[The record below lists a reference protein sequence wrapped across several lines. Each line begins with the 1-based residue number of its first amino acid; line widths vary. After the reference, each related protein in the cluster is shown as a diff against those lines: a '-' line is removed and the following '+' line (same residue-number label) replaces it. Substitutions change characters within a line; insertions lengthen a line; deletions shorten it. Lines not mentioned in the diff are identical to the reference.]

1 MRGSALQKP
10 GGPDCAAE
18 FSVPEAP
25 AAHAPYEGP
34 TLRAPASTEAGFRA
48 AGPHVAL
55 KVTREGLPNTP
66 RARALWSCC
75 WDPGARVPQLSCA
88 ESPEFRNGV
97 GTVPSRWPDRPP
109 PGPALRVRGERG
121 RLAEGA
127 RQGNRRR
134 GSE

>member
-66 RARALWSCC
+66 RARGSLVLLLG
-75 WDPGARVPQLSCA
+75 PGS
-88 ESPEFRNGV
+88 
-97 GTVPSRWPDRPP
+97 
-109 PGPALRVRGERG
+109 PGPSAQLC
-121 RLAEGA
+121 
-127 RQGNRRR
+127 
-134 GSE
+134 